1 MTATSSGRTGGGE
14 QQKARAVRGLV
25 HPMGGGPTA
34 SDREGRSAAAAAGG
48 VRVFEGEPGLLEVA
62 LVVQGD
68 AVQVLGA
75 EPVDEAAHAGALD
88 HDVVVGWLV
97 FDAEAVL
104 EARAPPREH
113 ADPQPRG
120 LGGDLL
126 LRHEL
131 AHLDRG
137 LVGQGQRDGGTPLRR
152 RHCDPPVTCEL
163 RKSRRPCQLSLREA
177 RAPMRLTLADWL
189 VVALYF
195 LFNIAVGLY
204 YKRRAGT
211 STAEYFLSGRNVPWW
226 LAGTSMVAT
235 TFAADTPLV
244 VTGLVAQNGVAGN
257 WLWWNL
263 LASGMLTVF
272 FYARLWRRSGVMT
285 DIEFAEIRYAGPPA
299 AFLRG
304 FRALYLGLL
313 MNCIILGWV
322 NLAMAKILELVFGI
336 SKGEALWIVVGLIVL
351 TSAIST
357 LSGLWGVLVTDLFQF
372 VIKMGM
378 VIVLAVVAVNA
389 VGGIEAMKAKLVA
402 AGRGSALG
410 FVPEI
415 GSVWMPMVT
424 FFVYIAVNWWATWY
438 PGAEPGG
445 GGYVAQR
452 MLSAKDERHSLL
464 ATLWFNIAHYAVRP
478 WPWILVALA
487 SLILFPGLK
496 DPETGYIRVMI
507 DYLPSSLRG
516 GGLPHRVDRRR
527 LEAVDHHGRRDGC
540 RAAVALVL
548 VAYQRLERGV
558 GDDHGLRRL
567 GVVADRR
574 RARQRPAARFRAH
587 RARHGGCHDRALAR
601 RDLRDAPRDGR
612 DAGRLLPPHPTVAP
626 RLGARRGA
634 GSGRPPVDRWPRQPG
649 RLGRGV
655 RARVRGAVRRG
666 QAAVARPTA
675 RHPHARPQR
684 HRRCGDLPRPVA
696 ARVAHRRRVSP

>member
-1 MTATSSGRTGGGE
+1 
-14 QQKARAVRGLV
+14 
-25 HPMGGGPTA
+25 
-34 SDREGRSAAAAAGG
+34 
-48 VRVFEGEPGLLEVA
+48 
-62 LVVQGD
+62 
-68 AVQVLGA
+68 
-75 EPVDEAAHAGALD
+75 
-88 HDVVVGWLV
+88 
-97 FDAEAVL
+97 
-104 EARAPPREH
+104 
-113 ADPQPRG
+113 
-120 LGGDLL
+120 
-126 LRHEL
+126 
-131 AHLDRG
+131 
-137 LVGQGQRDGGTPLRR
+137 
-152 RHCDPPVTCEL
+152 
-163 RKSRRPCQLSLREA
+163 
-177 RAPMRLTLADWL
+177 MRLTLADWSI
-189 VVALYF
+189 VALYF
-195 LFNIAVGLY
+195 LFNVAVGLY
-204 YKRRAGT
+204 YKRRA
-211 STAEYFLSGRNVPWW
+211 SRDTAEFFLSGRNVPWW

-235 TFAADTPLV
+235 TFAADTPLA
-244 VTGLVAQNGVAGN
+244 VTGLVARNGVAGN

-272 FYARLWRRSGVMT
+272 FYARLWRRAGVMT
-285 DIEFAEIRYAGPPA
+285 DIEFSELRYAGPPA

-313 MNCIILGWV
+313 INCIILGWV
-322 NLAMAKILELVFGI
+322 NLAMAKILQLVFTI

-389 VGGIEAMKAKLVA
+389 VGGIEAMKTKLVA

-415 GSVWMPMVT
+415 GSVWMPMLT

-516 GGLPHRVDRRR
+516 LMVAAFAAAFMSTIATQLNWGASYLVNDFYRRF
-527 LEAVDHHGRRDGC
+527 VRRDAGEPHYVLAS
-540 RAAVALVL
+540 RLATALLTVISAAVAFRIESIGGAWKLLIITGAGTGAVLLLRWYWWRINAWSEVSAMITAFVVSVLLQTVGGLDSDLPLDFARIVL
-548 VAYQRLERGV
+548 VTVAVTTVVWLVVTFTTRPETDATLVAFYRRT
-558 GDDHGLRRL
+558 RPSRL
-567 GVVADRR
+567 GW
-574 RARQRPAARFRAH
+574 
-587 RARHGGCHDRALAR
+587 G
-601 RDLRDAPRDGR
+601 
-612 DAGRLLPPHPTVAP
+612 
-626 RLGARRGA
+626 
-634 GSGRPPVDRWPRQPG
+634 
-649 RLGRGV
+649 
-655 RARVRGAVRRG
+655 
-666 QAAVARPTA
+666 
-675 RHPHARPQR
+675 
-684 HRRCGDLPRPVA
+684 PVA
-696 ARVAHRRRVSP
+696 ARVPDVRPSTDGLANLLDWVAGCVLVYGALFGVGKLLLHDPLPGILMLGLSAIAGAVIYRDLTRRGWRTVVE